1 MRLQRFGALM
11 FVVVSVA
18 CSAEP
23 TGGGGASTSST
34 PSGSASPSADV
45 LAFEGGGAAMA
56 PGRYAYDGFTGPR
69 MTFAVGSGWIGGHEL
84 PEFFDVQRAAGG
96 VLLGFADPT
105 FVQSSV
111 GRLDVAELT
120 AEGAVRSI
128 ASIGLLDAGRVR
140 STTVGGRAASE
151 VRASAGRFVQ
161 LFGGD
166 DGSFTVDPSA
176 VRLLAVEVRGDLML
190 IIVSVFEEQPARV
203 ERAIGGVIASVRFG

>member
-1 MRLQRFGALM
+1 M

-23 TGGGGASTSST
+23 AGGGGASTSST
-34 PSGSASPSADV
+34 PSGSASSSADV

-84 PEFFDVQRAAGG
+84 PEFFDAQRAAGG

-105 FVQSSV
+105 FVQSSE

-120 AEGAVRSI
+120 PEGAIRSM
-128 ASIGLLDAGRVR
+128 ASVGLLDAGPIR
-140 STTVGGRAASE
+140 STTIGGRAAFE
-151 VRASAGRFVQ
+151 VRASAGTNVQ

-166 DGSFTVDPSA
+166 DGSFTVDPGA
-176 VRLLAVEVRGDLML
+176 VRLLSVEVRGDLML
-190 IIVSVFEEQPARV
+190 IVVSVWRPQPARV
-203 ERAIGGVIASVRFG
+203 RRAIDALISSVRFDESP